1 MAENKKNPEFL
12 KKLASLTDE
21 LQNTFSAKATLV
33 LEVKEN
39 DFRRLILEFE
49 DVPDP
54 EQKQFKIEISGM
66 DFIFLLDE

>member
-1 MAENKKNPEFL
+1 MAENKKGPEFL
-12 KKLASLTDE
+12 KKLAGLTDE

-54 EQKQFKIEISGM
+54 QQKQFKIEISGM
-66 DFIFLLDE
+66 DFIFILDE

>member
-1 MAENKKNPEFL
+1 MAENKKSPEFL

-21 LQNTFSAKATLV
+21 LQNNFSAKATLV
-33 LEVKEN
+33 MEVKEN

-54 EQKQFKIEISGM
+54 SQKQFKIEISGM

>member
-1 MAENKKNPEFL
+1 MAENKKSPEFL
-12 KKLASLTDE
+12 KKLAILTDE
-21 LQNTFSAKATLV
+21 IENTFTAKATLV

-39 DFRRLILEFE
+39 DFRRVVLEFE

-54 EQKQFKIEISGM
+54 NQKQFKIEISGM

>member
-1 MAENKKNPEFL
+1 MAENKKSPEFL
-12 KKLASLTDE
+12 KKLAILTDE
-21 LQNTFSAKATLV
+21 LQNNFNAKATLV
-33 LEVKEN
+33 MEVKEN

>member
-1 MAENKKNPEFL
+1 MAENKKGPEFL
-12 KKLASLTDE
+12 KKLAVLTDE

-33 LEVKEN
+33 LEVKDN

-54 EQKQFKIEISGM
+54 QQKQFKIEISGM
-66 DFIFLLDE
+66 DFIFILDE